1 MKVEEIRKKAEQ
13 TNMVKI
19 GVKYSF
25 HTPQSFEKIR
35 KTCLL
40 RYGVQFPLQSEFIQA
55 KITQKWLE
63 KIGAGRPMTNQKYW
77 KQCMVDKYGVDHYS
91 KSNHCK
97 IACLDKYGVDHYS
110 KTDQFKI
117 DYANTCLDKYGVDHP
132 MKTIEIFQ
140 KATRNSFC
148 RKPFVYPS
156 GRVDYILG
164 YEGVAIFELL
174 ESYNE
179 RDIITNVW
187 CIPTFKYKRVS
198 SEARPLLNK
207 EYAMSVYFPDILL
220 PDKIIEVK
228 SAYLYKRD
236 KQNVIEKMKSPH
248 F

>member
-1 MKVEEIRKKAEQ
+1 
-13 TNMVKI
+13 MVKI

-91 KSNHCK
+91 KTDQFK
-97 IACLDKYGVDHYS
+97 IDYANTCLDKYGVDHYS
-110 KTDQFKI
+110 KTEQFKI

-156 GRVDYILG
+156 GRVDYIVG
-164 YEGVAIFELL
+164 YEGVAIFEWL
-174 ESYNE
+174 ESYNKQ
-179 RDIITNVW
+179 DIMTNVW
-187 CIPTFKYKRVS
+187 GIQTCKDTRVS
-198 SEARPLLNK
+198 SKARPLLNK
-207 EYAMSVYFPDILL
+207 EYAMSVYFSDILL

-228 SAYLYKRD
+228 SAY
-236 KQNVIEKMKSPH
+236 
-248 F
+248 

>member
-1 MKVEEIRKKAEQ
+1 M
-13 TNMVKI
+13 
-19 GVKYSF
+19 
-25 HTPQSFEKIR
+25 
-35 KTCLL
+35 
-40 RYGVQFPLQSEFIQA
+40 
-55 KITQKWLE
+55 
-63 KIGAGRPMTNQKYW
+63 
-77 KQCMVDKYGVDHYS
+77 
-91 KSNHCK
+91 
-97 IACLDKYGVDHYS
+97 DHYS

-198 SEARPLLNK
+198 SKARPLLNK

-236 KQNVIEKMKSPH
+236 KQNVIEKMKAVAQTGYKGELWVYKSH
-248 F
+248 KKLWFKKEFVLVGEHIVITKI